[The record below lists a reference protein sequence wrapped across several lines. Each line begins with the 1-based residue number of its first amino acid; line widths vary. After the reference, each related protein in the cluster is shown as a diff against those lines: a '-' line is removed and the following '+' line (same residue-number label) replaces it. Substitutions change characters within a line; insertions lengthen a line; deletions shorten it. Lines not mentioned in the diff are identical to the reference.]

1 MSRFY
6 CLFFWRLCYLF
17 PSVHTHS
24 QMKLQIIGNNEPQV
38 AVWSYVW
45 ILFVKSVSCYN
56 TELTHS
62 CNSRCYS
69 LIQFCLWSWHF
80 TDGIRRF
87 FIWRHTYRRSRAAG
101 VLKFKLC
108 SEAGRVV
115 IAYHVWVK
123 CQDLFVCCSVDQTHT
138 HTYTSLSP
146 LCPKTTLNYS
156 SSFLQSCA
164 SNSSFTE
171 FTERHSIITL
181 RFPSQW
187 ASPSARCR

>member
-6 CLFFWRLCYLF
+6 CLFFWRLLCCYLF

-87 FIWRHTYRRSRAAG
+87 FIWRHIDAAERRESWSLSSAVKRDESSSLIMYEWNVKTCLCVAAST
-101 VLKFKLC
+101 KHT
-108 SEAGRVV
+108 R
-115 IAYHVWVK
+115 
-123 CQDLFVCCSVDQTHT
+123 THT
-138 HTYTSLSP
+138 HLYLLSV
-146 LCPKTTLNYS
+146 LKL
-156 SSFLQSCA
+156 
-164 SNSSFTE
+164 
-171 FTERHSIITL
+171 H
-181 RFPSQW
+181 
-187 ASPSARCR
+187 